1 MWSLAWQH
9 ATSSAAHC
17 CAAPHGSRG
26 GLMAAS
32 PYLLSTL
39 ARAMSNKPNDYSVGK
54 HNMKAVS
61 ASQQL
66 REDMRY
72 RRDPQRW
79 S

>member
-1 MWSLAWQH
+1 
-9 ATSSAAHC
+9 
-17 CAAPHGSRG
+17 
-26 GLMAAS
+26 
-32 PYLLSTL
+32 
-39 ARAMSNKPNDYSVGK
+39 MSNKPNDYSVGK